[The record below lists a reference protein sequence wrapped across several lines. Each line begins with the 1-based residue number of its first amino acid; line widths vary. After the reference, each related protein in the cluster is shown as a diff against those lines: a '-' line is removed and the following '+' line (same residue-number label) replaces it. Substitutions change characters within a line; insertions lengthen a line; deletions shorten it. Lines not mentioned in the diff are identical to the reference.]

1 MAEIGLNRRQLGS
14 MEATNLTARDAK
26 WRPLAGGRSLL
37 VFVRAA
43 TVVVSASILAAC
55 ASEPRT
61 IELGSLSDLVLPA
74 ENAPTGTE
82 LYGAPSGSLQVD
94 TLTLNVPAANAEVGA
109 LEFIGGYGRFFVT
122 PGFDPF
128 GSGGAP
134 PPMLIGS
141 VALAFADADDAS
153 QALNIH
159 RERVL
164 PVRTSGAVQVDIE
177 DLGEEAHAF
186 TFERAVTAAP
196 GATYAFRVANVVFIV
211 SGSGES
217 LDPNLVHDIA
227 RSVADRTRG
236 P

>member
-1 MAEIGLNRRQLGS
+1 
-14 MEATNLTARDAK
+14 MEATTLTGRHASCRRLAAVG
-26 WRPLAGGRSLL
+26 RPI
-37 VFVRAA
+37 VFVRAVA
-43 TVVVSASILAAC
+43 VVVSASTLAAC

-61 IELGSLSDLVLPA
+61 IELDSLSDLVLAA
-74 ENAPTGTE
+74 EEAPTGTE
-82 LYGAPSGSLQVD
+82 LYGAPSGSLQID

-109 LEFIGGYGRFFVT
+109 LEVIGGYGHFFVT

-134 PPMLIGS
+134 PPMLIGI
-141 VALAFADADDAS
+141 VAFAFADADDTS
-153 QALNIH
+153 QALRIH
-159 RERVL
+159 RELVL
-164 PVRTSGAVQVDIE
+164 PVRTSGAVQVDVE
-177 DLGEEAHAF
+177 DLGEEAHSF

-217 LDPNLVHDIA
+217 LDPTLVHDIA
-227 RSVADRTRG
+227 RSIADRTRG